1 MYCSHNLILTLIGA
15 LVVSHAMLRRL
26 TSRRCIIII
35 YYNHS
40 ATGSDLQCLRTRSR
54 SASLTPPTDL
64 SPPRVDIA
72 TCCDNV
78 QLPIV
83 VQNIDM
89 AAFCHDT
96 LQSKLL
102 TNAANTPNCMFDAE
116 ARRVLDLNT
125 DTVSTI
131 AVVCMRKFVYVVD
144 SSFKG
149 SGSFK
154 TSKMFHPTCILFL
167 VCQQDCSFLVFDW
180 SSRVAPCP
188 SQIPDHM
195 EHGFGVVSLFNCFF
209 WLSTFCFNHA
219 LLSVVQLLFICRS
232 NSLYPSVACFF
243 FVRVFACSCFAAF
256 R

>member
-1 MYCSHNLILTLIGA
+1 M
-15 LVVSHAMLRRL
+15 
-26 TSRRCIIII
+26 
-35 YYNHS
+35 
-40 ATGSDLQCLRTRSR
+40 
-54 SASLTPPTDL
+54 
-64 SPPRVDIA
+64 
-72 TCCDNV
+72 
-78 QLPIV
+78 
-83 VQNIDM
+83 
-89 AAFCHDT
+89 
-96 LQSKLL
+96 
-102 TNAANTPNCMFDAE
+102 
-116 ARRVLDLNT
+116 LDLNT

-154 TSKMFHPTCILFL
+154 TSLKCSTQRAFCSSC
-167 VCQQDCSFLVFDW
+167 VSRKDCSILVFDG
-180 SSRVAPCP
+180 SSRVAACP

-209 WLSTFCFNHA
+209 WLSTFWFNHA